1 MGSRKQARGVV
12 EEQGVR
18 LDFRLVTCCGRAHAW
33 LVVTVLAVAME
44 EPTVVFLLA
53 KGGEEQL
60 QRDLLAMGV
69 A

>member
-1 MGSRKQARGVV
+1 
-12 EEQGVR
+12 
-18 LDFRLVTCCGRAHAW
+18 
-33 LVVTVLAVAME
+33 VTVLAVAME

>member
-1 MGSRKQARGVV
+1 
-12 EEQGVR
+12 
-18 LDFRLVTCCGRAHAW
+18 
-33 LVVTVLAVAME
+33 VTVLAVAME
-44 EPTVVFLLA
+44 ELTVVFLLA